1 MTLELLAIVIGV
13 GSFLVAGSSLLLSVI
28 VYRNTRRR
36 ELWWAVIQDDT
47 AVVGKPISFR
57 LYGYFG
63 KAKPRKKRYSMSIV
77 IRGYV
82 VDESLIGREQMSINE
97 TWKHMHRRRRAG
109 DPDPKVPDE
118 AHPPRITMIPVKVI
132 RHSRRPPKAM

>member
-1 MTLELLAIVIGV
+1 MTLELLAIVISV
-13 GSFLVAGSSLLLSVI
+13 GSFFVAGSSLLLSVV

-36 ELWWAVIQDDT
+36 ELWWAVVQDDT

-63 KAKPRKKRYSMSIV
+63 KSKPSKKRYSMSTV

-82 VDESLIGREQMSINE
+82 VDESLIGREQMSIND
-97 TWKHMHRRRRAG
+97 TWKYLHRRRRAG
-109 DPDPKVPDE
+109 DLEPEVPDE

-132 RHSRRPPKAM
+132 RPDR